1 MIKTKWKIIYLV
13 LAIIWFIIM
22 LIPLFQN
29 SAVASVIRFFGN
41 ANKLFTSAYMPIIV
55 MAMIEWSLITLY
67 IQSLFSSYKKE
78 DVTKF
83 DLK

>member
-1 MIKTKWKIIYLV
+1 
-13 LAIIWFIIM
+13 M

-55 MAMIEWSLITLY
+55 MAMIE
-67 IQSLFSSYKKE
+67 
-78 DVTKF
+78 
-83 DLK
+83 